1 MPLGL
6 LLLKDGVNVD
16 EASLQTELV
25 SMVRQNIGAF
35 ANFKRAVIVKRFGFS
50 RRSRRYTARAFR
62 RDLRTGRVVVRVR
75 ASRRR

>member
-1 MPLGL
+1 MGGGL
-6 LLLKDGVNVD
+6 RV
-16 EASLQTELV
+16 
-25 SMVRQNIGAF
+25 VRGARIRF
-35 ANFKRAVIVKRFGFS
+35 GGRNAHTDRRGRAVIIKRFGFS